1 MIKKI
6 LKTDLIKDI
15 LEKNSNTPEVLLPYG
30 LHCFGCAINIYE
42 SLEAGAKAHGFSDEM
57 IDEIVAKLNE
67 DTAKNESSA

>member
-15 LEKNSNTPEVLLPYG
+15 LEKNSNTPEILLPYG

-42 SLEAGAKAHGFSDEM
+42 SLEAG
-57 IDEIVAKLNE
+57 EIVAKLNE